1 MTTRRSSQSASP
13 FETQFGYARA
23 VRVGNLIH
31 VSGTAA
37 IEPDGSVTPGGA
49 GPQTERCLAIIASAL
64 TELGSSLGDVVRTRI
79 FITDITQYP
88 AVGEAHH
95 AAFAD
100 VRPAATMVEVS
111 ALIHPDMIVE
121 IEADVVIDAAD

>member
-13 FETQFGYARA
+13 FETQLGYARA

-37 IEPDGSVTPGGA
+37 IEPDGSVTPGSA
-49 GPQTERCLAIIASAL
+49 GPQAERCLAIIASAL
-64 TELGSSLGDVVRTRI
+64 AELDSSLADVVRTRI
-79 FITDITQYP
+79 FITDIRQYP

-121 IEADVVIDAAD
+121 IEADAVIDAAN